1 MLAHAEL
8 FREEPHGPTGILEVW
23 GCRVG
28 RDGWPIALGSVSC
41 GETATASNQAIPN
54 RLRLPMDCSRVVRL
68 YAPQAA
74 SLEKVRYAEIGAVV
88 VWSEGYG
95 TITWQLDTPG
105 PSDYEVLVCY
115 PAAMEDWQLA
125 DRRSAVTQGASL
137 TDGGLPNRRPPPT
150 RHGGL
155 WVGKERT
162 VKTLLRFS
170 RFSVPHGR
178 HRSLLSAATCGSLTS
193 PCGVIRRKAGR
204 RTYWTGF
211 TFTAENPCFQSNSSG
226 MDSLLRQYLRQ

>member
-1 MLAHAEL
+1 VLAHAEL

-88 VWSEGYG
+88 VWSEGM
-95 TITWQLDTPG
+95 
-105 PSDYEVLVCY
+105 V
-115 PAAMEDWQLA
+115 
-125 DRRSAVTQGASL
+125 RSRGNWIPQGQA
-137 TDGGLPNRRPPPT
+137 TMKCWYATRLPWRI
-150 RHGGL
+150 
-155 WVGKERT
+155 
-162 VKTLLRFS
+162 
-170 RFSVPHGR
+170 
-178 HRSLLSAATCGSLTS
+178 GSLRID
-193 PCGVIRRKAGR
+193 GV
-204 RTYWTGF
+204 
-211 TFTAENPCFQSNSSG
+211 
-226 MDSLLRQYLRQ
+226 L